1 MFFVGFQISA
11 SKNVAID
18 TAAMT
23 ICICKS
29 YPYVS
34 PVNIM
39 PVLRMFP
46 KHSTSAAITPDIT
59 VIVGITKSNVLAEN
73 FIKLLHIK
81 TIQASIP

>member
-1 MFFVGFQISA
+1 MFFIGFQISA

-23 ICICKS
+23 ICVCKS
-29 YPYVS
+29 YPHVS

-46 KHSTSAAITPDIT
+46 KYSTSAAIAPDIT
-59 VIVGITKSNVLAEN
+59 VVVGITKSDI
-73 FIKLLHIK
+73 F
-81 TIQASIP
+81 